1 MATFYFIDSNI
12 IMGYCNP
19 EDTFHEVGKGFFKEK
34 PSREM
39 LLLFSIQEEYLRKI
53 EDERAF
59 FYNEIIRKI
68 RIDFPSLQRIIRI
81 VQSKSKYKNNN
92 FIKYILSIL
101 KQKGIT
107 HVSFT
112 ILQEVFSEYTKNL
125 RDQFKNLT
133 QNWIKRPYMKNHTMI
148 FKDQIYL
155 YYFNKLNATGIHP
168 LDSKHLALASY
179 EVRSRNRR
187 NRNHQFY
194 FYTNDKDWFQLRLD
208 SHINIKNFK
217 IIRIQYKKSNK
228 RRYNQFTR
236 SYNKINYEYIP
247 DNL

>member
-1 MATFYFIDSNI
+1 MANFYFVDSNI
-12 IMGYCNP
+12 IIGYCNP

-34 PSREM
+34 PSRQT

-53 EDERAF
+53 EDERAI
-59 FYNEIIRKI
+59 FYNEIIRNI
-68 RIDFPSLQRIIRI
+68 RIDFPSLQRIIRR
-81 VQSKSKYKNNN
+81 VQSKLKYKNNN

-101 KQKGIT
+101 EQKSIT

-112 ILQEVFSEYTKNL
+112 ILHEVLSEYTKNL

-133 QNWIKRPYMKNHTMI
+133 QNWIKRPFMKNHTTI
-148 FKDQIYL
+148 FKDRIYL
-155 YYFNKLNATGIHP
+155 HYFNILRSTGLHT

-187 NRNHQFY
+187 NRNHQYF
-194 FYTNDKDWFQLRLD
+194 FYTNDKDWFQLRLE

-217 IIRIQYKKSNK
+217 IIRIQYRKSNK

-236 SYNKINYEYIP
+236 TYNKIKFEYIP